1 MLLVIRKTMMSRIS
15 LPFVLLIACLVT
27 TSICVI
33 EEGETDGISSY
44 QIAELL
50 ANPQNYGKRGLDLG
64 IGHRWDIVNK
74 ARKFKQN
81 QRNIHGKVK
90 RSEYFHAPVIAN
102 LEVYHFWSVCFS
114 TESLTLQ

>member
-81 QRNIHGKVK
+81 QRNIHEALDILQNPERYMSRRNTK
-90 RSEYFHAPVIAN
+90 RLKWTF
-102 LEVYHFWSVCFS
+102 
-114 TESLTLQ
+114 